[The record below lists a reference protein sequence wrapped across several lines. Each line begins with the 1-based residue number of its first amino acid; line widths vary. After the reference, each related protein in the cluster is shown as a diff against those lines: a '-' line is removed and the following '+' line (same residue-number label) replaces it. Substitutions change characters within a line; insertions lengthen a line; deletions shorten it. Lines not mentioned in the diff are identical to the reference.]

1 MTALRILV
9 VDDHQDSADT
19 LALLLG
25 SMGHEAIT
33 AYDGARALALA
44 AGFKPHVVLL
54 DIAMPGLD
62 GYEVALRLRSDMPDA
77 GVHIIAVTGYGQ
89 KKDIIR
95 TYEAGFN
102 AHLLKPVGPMQLD
115 AVLARYAEF
124 HQKAG
129 AGRKAAVLPSSNDLS
144 TS

>member
-25 SMGHEAIT
+25 LMGHEAIT

-44 AGFKPHVVLL
+44 AGFKPHVLLL

-77 GVHIIAVTGYGQ
+77 GVHMISSQA
-89 KKDIIR
+89 
-95 TYEAGFN
+95 
-102 AHLLKPVGPMQLD
+102 LD
-115 AVLARYAEF
+115 SLRPESRR
-124 HQKAG
+124 G
-129 AGRKAAVLPSSNDLS
+129 
-144 TS
+144 